1 MSSMPRSVSNTVFV
15 MRMRESCDAC
25 ETETLT
31 LKPKCVGSAGACLVQ
46 IVYSHR
52 VKQFEEDSGGDPSA
66 LLIPA
71 LFDTKV
77 RQLVLTSSAANQ
89 SFCRLSQQA
98 NVSFITHKLL

>member
-1 MSSMPRSVSNTVFV
+1 MPRSVSNTVFV

-25 ETETLT
+25 ETETLS
-31 LKPKCVGSAGACLVQ
+31 LKPKSCVGSAGACLVQ

-52 VKQFEEDSGGDPSA
+52 VKQFEEDSEGDPSA
-66 LLIPA
+66 LLLPA

-77 RQLVLTSSAANQ
+77 RQLLLTSSAAIQ

-98 NVSFITHKLL
+98 NLSFTTHKLL